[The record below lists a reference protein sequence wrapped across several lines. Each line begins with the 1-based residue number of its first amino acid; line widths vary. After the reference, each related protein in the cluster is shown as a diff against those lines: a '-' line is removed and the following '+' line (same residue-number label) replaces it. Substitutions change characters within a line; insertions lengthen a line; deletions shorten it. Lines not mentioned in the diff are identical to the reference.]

1 MKHMTQKQLARL
13 SALYDNGQLDGQ
25 SLGDWT
31 TLSEED
37 GIRFI
42 TEAENVS
49 TGTFSPASETL
60 KTPLRDLI
68 RAGKLILREELL
80 RFMMRPQAAEL
91 IWMIQ
96 STDKN
101 TEPDIT
107 HAQCR
112 RIKVLMAKGFLKY
125 LPSCEIKCL
134 SFKKAQD
141 LIAEGEDNALKER

>member
-37 GIRFI
+37 GIRLI
-42 TEAENVS
+42 TEAEHVS

-60 KTPLRDLI
+60 KTPLLDWI
-68 RAGKLILREELL
+68 RCGKLTLKEELL
-80 RFMMRPQAAEL
+80 RFMMRPQATEL

-101 TEPDIT
+101 TESDLT
-107 HAQCR
+107 HAQSM

-134 SFKKAQD
+134 SFKQAQE
-141 LIAEGEDNALKER
+141 LIAEGEENALKER